1 MPKIT
6 PLANRMRPARLD
18 EIIGQSHILAPGALL
33 YRMIQA
39 DQLYSIILYG
49 PPGTGKTTIANVI
62 ANTTNKDF
70 HQINAT
76 TAGKADMRKVTD
88 DAIELWHTENR
99 GTILFIDEIHRFNKA
114 QQDYL
119 LPFVENGTIVLIGA
133 TTENPY
139 FEVNGALLSRSRIF
153 ELKPLTEDEIY
164 VAIERTLK
172 NTQNGY
178 GTKSVL
184 MSKDTIRHL
193 AHIVDGDIRQAL
205 NALELA
211 VETTAPDERDV
222 IVITDG
228 IVSSCT
234 QKKIMRFDKNGDNH
248 YDFISAYIE
257 SMKHSDVDAS
267 LYYLARMLSAGE
279 DPKYIARRLIVDAS
293 CDIGLANPQAFLIAI
308 AAFLAVERVGMPE
321 CTSALAMS
329 TIYNATSP
337 KSNSASKAL
346 AGAMQ
351 DVDVTGNLPVPSFL
365 QDESYK
371 SASKLGRGGVSDVFS
386 HKCPYNFDPY
396 FDGMPPELKDHK
408 YFFTQGM
415 GYETEI
421 KKYLDWCEDY
431 RQKVEPQN
439 GESKHD

>member
-1 MPKIT
+1 MPRLN
-6 PLANRMRPARLD
+6 PLADRMRPKKLD
-18 EIIGQSHILAPGALL
+18 DIIGQSHILAPGALL

-62 ANTTNKDF
+62 ANTTNKTF
-70 HQINAT
+70 RQINAT
-76 TAGKADMRKVTD
+76 TAGKADMRKITD
-88 DAIELWHTENR
+88 DAIALWTTENR

-153 ELKPLTEDEIY
+153 ELKPLTKDEIC

-172 NTQNGY
+172 DDWNGY
-178 GTKSVL
+178 GTKNVV
-184 MSKDTIRHL
+184 MSQDTIRHL

-211 VETTAPDERDV
+211 VDTTAPEDDDS
-222 IVITDG
+222 IQITDNV
-228 IVSSCT
+228 ISNCT

-279 DPKYIARRLIVDAS
+279 DPKYVARRLIVDAS
-293 CDIGLANPQAFLIAI
+293 CDIGLADPQALLIAV
-308 AAFLAVERVGMPE
+308 AAFQAVERVGMPE
-321 CTSALAMS
+321 CASALAMS
-329 TIYNATSP
+329 TIYNATAP

-346 AGAMQ
+346 ASAMQ
-351 DVDVTGNLPVPSFL
+351 DVEVTGNLPIPAFL

-371 SASKLGRGGVSDVFS
+371 SAHKLGRGGVSDVFS
-386 HKCPYNFDPY
+386 HKFPYNFDPY
-396 FDGMPPELKDHK
+396 FDGMPPELQGHE
-408 YFFTQGM
+408 YYFTQGL
-415 GYETEI
+415 GREVDV

-431 RQKVEPQN
+431 RRRVRPGDKENNP
-439 GESKHD
+439 